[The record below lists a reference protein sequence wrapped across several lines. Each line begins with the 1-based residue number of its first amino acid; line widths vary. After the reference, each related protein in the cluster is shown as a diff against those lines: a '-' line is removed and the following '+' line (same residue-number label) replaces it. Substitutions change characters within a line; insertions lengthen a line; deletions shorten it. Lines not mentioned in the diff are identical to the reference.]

1 MTINKI
7 ARTVF
12 DSFQNS
18 DIILTI
24 LDRTGSYVSNK
35 VDVFKQVFSKQE
47 LLDNLCGRIDDDCE
61 PLIAQLGDYSVA
73 AAGFSANG
81 SFGGY
86 AVMLLPGCNL
96 EKAVGCTDF
105 LEIILSQISLLADK
119 AVQDSQI
126 PGLDYQAQL
135 QTESV
140 LN

>member
-12 DSFQNS
+12 DCFQDS

-35 VDVFKQVFSKQE
+35 VDVFEQVFSRQE
-47 LLDNLCGRIDDDCE
+47 LLDNLCGRIDDGCE

-73 AAGFSANG
+73 ATGFSANG

-96 EKAVGCTDF
+96 EKAIGCTDF
-105 LEIILSQISLLADK
+105 IEIILSQITLLADRV
-119 AVQDSQI
+119 VQDSQI
-126 PGLDYQAQL
+126 PGLAYEAQL
-135 QTESV
+135 QTESI

>member
-1 MTINKI
+1 MTIKKI

-24 LDRTGSYVSNK
+24 LDRGGSYVSNK
-35 VDVFKQVFSKQE
+35 VEVFEQVFSRQE
-47 LLDNLCGRIDDDCE
+47 LLANLCGRIDDGCE
-61 PLIAQLGDYSVA
+61 PLIAQIGDYSVA
-73 AAGFSANG
+73 ATGFSANG

-105 LEIILSQISLLADK
+105 IEIILSQIALLAER

-126 PGLDYQAQL
+126 PGLNYQAQL